1 MKNILK
7 KTLPYTFIFSAV
19 VVLCANYTFAQ
30 QPIVVEGV
38 VPNVA
43 TKQDILNKLYVTYG
57 QTNVIDKIQ
66 IRAVTA
72 PNGWSTA
79 VNHVISEDLKSIKQG
94 KLSIKGMQVDLRG
107 KVPKQED
114 IQITTNKVQSL
125 LPVDYKLNAQLSV
138 NTTEQQL
145 IDATLKNRIVEFES
159 GSAVLAPSGIQIL
172 DEMIVALQ
180 KVNAKKIKIIGHT
193 DSSGDANKNLSLS
206 QERARAVKNYLISKT
221 IPAEILTAEGLGS
234 TKPVADNL
242 TADGRKKN
250 RRIEFEVL

>member
-1 MKNILK
+1 M
-7 KTLPYTFIFSAV
+7 
-19 VVLCANYTFAQ
+19 
-30 QPIVVEGV
+30 
-38 VPNVA
+38 
-43 TKQDILNKLYVTYG
+43 
-57 QTNVIDKIQ
+57 
-66 IRAVTA
+66 
-72 PNGWSTA
+72 
-79 VNHVISEDLKSIKQG
+79 
-94 KLSIKGMQVDLRG
+94 RG
-107 KVPKQED
+107 KVLKQED
-114 IQITTNKVQSL
+114 IQVTTNRVQSL
-125 LPVDYKLNAQLSV
+125 LPADYKLNAQLSV

-159 GSAVLAPSGIQIL
+159 GSAVLAPSGVQIL